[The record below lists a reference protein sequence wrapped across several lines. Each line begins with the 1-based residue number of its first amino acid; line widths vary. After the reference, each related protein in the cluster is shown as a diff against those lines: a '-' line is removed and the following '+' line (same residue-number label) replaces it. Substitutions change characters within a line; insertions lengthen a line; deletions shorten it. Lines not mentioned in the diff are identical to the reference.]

1 MSAAPTATVIV
12 RSMGRPCLA
21 DAIASVVG
29 QRHPSIELLV
39 VDASGGTHPPLPP
52 TSCLQSAKLVFTGER
67 LNRPAAANVGLEHA
81 TGEWIG
87 FLDDDDYLEP
97 THLQRLIARASE
109 PDRPTLVYGQLWT
122 LDHLHRVVHDR
133 HHGFNPLILYYY
145 CRTPG
150 MSWILHR
157 TLRDA
162 GHRLDETLDT
172 SEDWEFLL
180 RMLTHARV
188 ATVRERTHFYF
199 MEAGTSGTG
208 SGSNRND
215 GESQQR
221 CRDSVRTRYADER
234 ARAWTT
240 YFEHLQTATALHAEG
255 QMDAAAAIYATAL
268 RAHPDEPNALFLLGK
283 LFEDQ
288 DRPHAARLLLRDAI
302 YLNGDAAQYHLALA
316 RVCERLDAH
325 EEARDAYASAARF
338 DPRLRATADEGLARI
353 ARCLPSTSAGPA
365 ASGVDIGRNVRCPC
379 GSGLRFKACHGA
391 LHASVASTPPHTGD
405 VHELM
410 TSAVAAAQAGDFRNA
425 RQLYGQVLA
434 CDAAKVDALHALAL
448 LELDM
453 GDIHGASDRIE
464 LALTRAPN
472 DLQIIEDRQRIR
484 LAVHE
489 RAEATRVNDKLAQL
503 PYLVPGTASLAP
515 LHRAVDIHVVAAFR
529 DVNGSREFAALAL
542 ARMLAEDA
550 PVTVWSTHGGLAPKF
565 AARGVREIDVG
576 QRSFPQSGTVIF
588 VNVDPLPAV
597 WLNACTASRVVAVHD
612 TNQPAAL
619 LDLVLTM
626 HRSTSCPIQLVTP
639 SETFRRRC
647 GVPAASCP
655 LPVDLERFH
664 PGHRGARRRRPFTIG
679 RVSANDHRLF
689 HPQDPAL
696 IRQLLDSGFAVR
708 ILGGTVLMRNFPPSK
723 PLPGLELLAADA
735 MSAPEFLR
743 DIDCVFYRTSSL
755 HAEAGGDSIAQ
766 ALATGIPVVCA
777 RDVGYSELISHG
789 LDGFVFDRDDDDEAL
804 RYLRLLQADVGL
816 RERVGRAAR
825 AKGEAIFGPS
835 LTRRLRRIYAGA
847 DSGVDRLRGRAVCT
861 PA

>member
-1 MSAAPTATVIV
+1 
-12 RSMGRPCLA
+12 MGRPCLA

-29 QRHPSIELLV
+29 QRHSPIELLV

-52 TSCLQSAKLVFTGER
+52 ISSLQSAKLVCTGKR

-81 TGEWIG
+81 TGDWIG

-97 THLQRLIARASE
+97 THLQRLISRAGE
-109 PDRPTLVYGQLWT
+109 PDQPTLVYGQLWT

-188 ATVRERTHFYF
+188 ATVRERTHFYL

-208 SGSNRND
+208 SGANRHD

-221 CRDSVRTRYADER
+221 CRDSVRTRYAGER
-234 ARAWTT
+234 DRAWGT
-240 YFEHLQTATALHAEG
+240 YFEHLQTATALHA
-255 QMDAAAAIYATAL
+255 QARISAAAAIYAAAL

-283 LFEDQ
+283 LFEDE
-288 DRPHAARLLLRDAI
+288 DRPYAARLVLRDAI
-302 YLNGDAAQYHLALA
+302 YLNGDAAQYHLALG
-316 RVCERLDAH
+316 RICERLEAH

-338 DPRLRATADEGLARI
+338 DPGLRRTADEALMRI
-353 ARCLPSTSAGPA
+353 ARWLPSTSAGGTV
-365 ASGVDIGRNVRCPC
+365 SGVDVGRNMRCPC
-379 GSGLRFKACHGA
+379 GSGLRFKACHGT
-391 LHASVASTPPHTGD
+391 LHASAASITPHTSD

-410 TSAVAAAQAGDFRNA
+410 SSAVAAAQTGDIRTA
-425 RQLYGQVLA
+425 RQLYGEVLTH
-434 CDAAKVDALHALAL
+434 DAANVDALHALAL
-448 LELDM
+448 LEFDL
-453 GDIHGASDRIE
+453 GDIHGANDRIE
-464 LALTRAPN
+464 LALTRAPS

-484 LAVHE
+484 VAVHE
-489 RAEATRVNDKLAQL
+489 RAEASRVNGRLAEL
-503 PYLVPGTASLAP
+503 PCLVPGTASLPP
-515 LHRAVDIHVVAAFR
+515 LDRAGDIHVVAAFR
-529 DVNGSREFAALAL
+529 DADGSREFAALAL

-550 PVTVWSTHGGLAPKF
+550 PVTVWSTQRGLAPQF
-565 AARGVREIDVG
+565 AARGVLEVDVG
-576 QRSFPQSGTVIF
+576 QCSFPRSGTVIF

-597 WLNACTASRVVAVHD
+597 WLNACAANRVVAVHD

-664 PGHRGARRRRPFTIG
+664 PSQHGARRRPFTIG

-689 HPQDPAL
+689 HPEDPAL
-696 IRQLLDSGFAVR
+696 IRKLLDTGFVVR
-708 ILGGTVLMRNFPPSK
+708 ILGGSVLMRNFPPSK
-723 PLPGLELLAADA
+723 PCPGLELLAADA
-735 MSAPEFLR
+735 MPAPEFLR
-743 DIDCVFYRTSSL
+743 DIDCVFYRTSPL

-789 LDGFVFDRDDDDEAL
+789 VDGFVFDRDDDDAAL
-804 RYLRLLQADVGL
+804 RHLALLQADVAL
-816 RERVGRAAR
+816 RERMGHAAR
-825 AKGEAIFGPS
+825 AKAEATFGPA

-847 DSGVDRLRGRAVCT
+847 ASAAECPRGQPVCT